1 VKGKFQIGIY
11 FKTLLKA
18 KRKISLRGSIY
29 VVKGKAFETGGG
41 ISNPKN
47 ASCNHIPLTICK
59 VFEKISKRFAKTKL
73 VVQIWSKIL
82 NKRKPIHSLLF
93 LVVLSI
99 GLTPSNLCT
108 FMQTSYIYAI
118 YICFGLCWH
127 QSPKMGRLKGK

>member
-1 VKGKFQIGIY
+1 MC
-11 FKTLLKA
+11 
-18 KRKISLRGSIY
+18 
-29 VVKGKAFETGGG
+29 VVKGKAFETGRG

-47 ASCNHIPLTICK
+47 VSCNHIHIPLTICK

-73 VVQIWSKIL
+73 VVQMWSKIL

-108 FMQTSYIYAI
+108 FMQTSYISAL
-118 YICFGLCWH
+118 YICFGLCWR
-127 QSPKMGRLKGK
+127 QSPKRDILKGK